1 MVLVFV
7 FLAIIILITLFL
19 FLVVASNLRISFE
32 NFNFNN
38 TKQSTAEETTESKE
52 AEKYKIKERDKFN
65 IKISL
70 VLFKKITWLF
80 VNLNK
85 EILDKIAKKAHLNKD
100 TLIQLEKDFKPQD
113 FKLLKSLKPKITSLN
128 LDINLGL
135 EDVVITSYLVVGIS
149 ILISNILPFLVEKE
163 DYNNCKYNVNPIYL
177 NKNLYKISFNC
188 IIEEKMVHIINILFK
203 IIKKGRSDKYER
215 TSNRRSYDY
224 SNEQFAKY
232 G

>member
-1 MVLVFV
+1 MVLVFI

-32 NFNFNN
+32 NFNFSNMEEDI
-38 TKQSTAEETTESKE
+38 AENVAKYNGG
-52 AEKYKIKERDKFN
+52 EKDKFN

-70 VLFKKITWLF
+70 VLFKKITWLY

-85 EILDKIAKKAHLNKD
+85 NRLKKIRKKAHLDKN
-100 TLIQLEKDFKPQD
+100 TLKQLEKDFKFSD
-113 FKLLKSLKPKITSLN
+113 LKKLKGLKPKITN
-128 LDINLGL
+128 LDLNINLGI
-135 EDVVITSYLVVGIS
+135 EDVVITSYLIVGIS

-163 DYNNCKYNVNPIYL
+163 NYNNCKYNVKPIYL

-203 IIKKGRSDKYER
+203 FIKKGRSDKNER

-224 SNEQFAKY
+224 SHEQFAKY